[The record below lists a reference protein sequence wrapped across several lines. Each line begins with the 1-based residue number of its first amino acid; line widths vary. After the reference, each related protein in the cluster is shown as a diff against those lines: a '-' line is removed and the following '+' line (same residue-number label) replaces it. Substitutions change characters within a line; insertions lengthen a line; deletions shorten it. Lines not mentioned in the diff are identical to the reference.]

1 MAIENRANL
10 KAHFNRGKIP
20 QEENFFNLIESN
32 LNLHSGESSV
42 VEGNITFSNSITA
55 TNGMAGASFDVGPGL
70 VSTEGTINK
79 GRVTNINNEIITT
92 FQIDLTGLKSYHDDG
107 DVIGRD
113 GIAGAYLM
121 QYKTADHGILYKTE
135 ISCIELPTA
144 SSNVLLDFDLFLFN
158 SADKEGDNDL
168 AAAGLAIHTGG
179 GNIAIG
185 TTIQDLTAG
194 DTSDKNHHYVYLA
207 SGNTHGGASV
217 FTAGKLI
224 VKLYGHATF

>member
-1 MAIENRANL
+1 
-10 KAHFNRGKIP
+10 
-20 QEENFFNLIESN
+20 
-32 LNLHSGESSV
+32 
-42 VEGNITFSNSITA
+42 
-55 TNGMAGASFDVGPGL
+55 
-70 VSTEGTINK
+70 
-79 GRVTNINNEIITT
+79 
-92 FQIDLTGLKSYHDDG
+92 
-107 DVIGRD
+107 
-113 GIAGAYLM
+113 M

-194 DTSDKNHHYVYLA
+194 DTSDKNNHYVYLA

>member
-1 MAIENRANL
+1 
-10 KAHFNRGKIP
+10 
-20 QEENFFNLIESN
+20 
-32 LNLHSGESSV
+32 
-42 VEGNITFSNSITA
+42 
-55 TNGMAGASFDVGPGL
+55 MAGASFDVGPGL

-194 DTSDKNHHYVYLA
+194 DTSDKNNHYVYLA